1 MRFAAIRVN
10 MVSGC
15 YFQKIRVQLC
25 IVYEWLVLYLRNT
38 REGVS
43 MLDQNSTIGWVRIA
57 GSADAIARATPPYWR
72 LTPNV
77 SGEVKQQ
84 LVHEVR
90 VTGTADGLNML
101 DGMEQGASFL
111 LWFQMY
117 GSFSVITEKGKNILV
132 VDLQKV
138 PDVASSIA
146 MDPVQEI
153 AGQINV
159 YGAPD
164 LARAG
169 NLDRWRCVVNGR
181 EFLVQSMR
189 IYGSVTHGNFQTVE
203 NVSPENQAKYR
214 QQWLS
219 FNGVLHTDI
228 EGNASIEVR

>member
-1 MRFAAIRVN
+1 
-10 MVSGC
+10 
-15 YFQKIRVQLC
+15 
-25 IVYEWLVLYLRNT
+25 
-38 REGVS
+38 
-43 MLDQNSTIGWVRIA
+43 MLDQNSAIGWVRIA
-57 GSADAIARATPPYWR
+57 GSAEAIARATPPYWR

-90 VTGTADGLNML
+90 VTGTADGVNMV

-117 GSFSVITEKGKNILV
+117 GSWSVVSDDGKHVLV
-132 VDLQKV
+132 IDLQKV
-138 PDVASSIA
+138 PDVASSIV

-153 AGQINV
+153 VGKISV

-189 IYGSVTHGNFQTVE
+189 VYGEVTHDNFQTVE
-203 NVSPENQAKYR
+203 NVSPENRAKYR

-219 FNGVLHTDI
+219 FNGVLRTDI

>member
-1 MRFAAIRVN
+1 MRFAAAIVN

-25 IVYEWLVLYLRNT
+25 IVYEWIVRYLCNNRGGT
-38 REGVS
+38 S
-43 MLDQNSTIGWVRIA
+43 MLGQDMRMGWVRIA

-72 LTPNV
+72 LTPNA

-84 LVHEVR
+84 LVHAVR
-90 VTGTADGLNML
+90 VTGIADGLNMV

-117 GSFSVITEKGKNILV
+117 GTWSVISDRGENVLV

-138 PDVASSIA
+138 PDAASLNA
-146 MDPVQEI
+146 MEPVQEI
-153 AGQINV
+153 AGQISV

-169 NLDRWRCVVNGR
+169 NLERWRCVVGGR
-181 EFLVQSMR
+181 EFLVRSMR
-189 IYGSVTHGNFQTVE
+189 VYGNVTHENFQTVE
-203 NVSPENQAKYR
+203 NLSPENSAKYR

-219 FNGVLHTDI
+219 FNGVLRTDI

>member
-1 MRFAAIRVN
+1 MI
-10 MVSGC
+10 G
-15 YFQKIRVQLC
+15 
-25 IVYEWLVLYLRNT
+25 
-38 REGVS
+38 
-43 MLDQNSTIGWVRIA
+43 QNSAIGWVRIA
-57 GSADAIARATPPYWR
+57 GSAEAIARATPPYWR
-72 LTPNV
+72 LTPNI
-77 SGEVKQQ
+77 SGEVRQQ
-84 LVHEVR
+84 FIHAVR
-90 VTGTADGLNML
+90 VTGTADGMNML

-117 GSFSVITEKGKNILV
+117 GSFSVITEKEKNILV
-132 VDLQKV
+132 VDLRKV
-138 PDVASSIA
+138 PDSASFIA
-146 MDPVQEI
+146 MNHVQEI

-189 IYGSVTHGNFQTVE
+189 VYGNVTHDNFQTVE

-219 FNGVLHTDI
+219 FNGVLRTDI